1 MLLCFSCG
9 LLILYD
15 PDMLLSLHAL
25 NDHCLAAQVS
35 SGHSESH
42 CSSSFLSLIDLT
54 LSGLIYGGWSV
65 PFFHLISEDVIFR
78 T

>member
-1 MLLCFSCG
+1 MIIVLLHKSAVVT
-9 LLILYD
+9 LK
-15 PDMLLSLHAL
+15 AT
-25 NDHCLAAQVS
+25 VR
-35 SGHSESH
+35 
-42 CSSSFLSLIDLT
+42 SSFLSLIDLT